1 MKRIIL
7 SLTFLFLVRIA
18 AFATDGMWI
27 PLLLSL
33 LNESEMQSMGM
44 KMTAEDIYSVNQSS
58 LKDAIVHF
66 NGGCTSEIISPEGLL
81 LTNHHCGYRQI
92 QSHSDLEHNYLQDGF
107 WAMSRD
113 EELPNEGLEATF
125 ISRIEDVT
133 EQALAGTEAAE
144 DSRDRQSIID
154 KNLEE
159 VKLNITKEE
168 WEDVMVRPFFKGNQ
182 YFLFVT
188 VTYRDV
194 RLVGAPPS
202 SIGKF
207 GADTDNW
214 VFPRHTGDFSL
225 FRIYADADNRPADYS
240 PDNVPYRPKHY
251 LPISLDGVEPGD
263 FTMVFGFPGRTNSYL
278 PAVAVEQIRDVID
291 PARIAVRD
299 ETLKIWD
306 AAMRKDPEVRIQYA
320 SKQAGVA
327 NGWKKWKGEVLG
339 LTNSDGIDKKR
350 KMESNFQ
357 RRTEMYDK
365 LSDYRELLPTVEK
378 LYNEVEP
385 LAFQRTYYN
394 EITGGRNIEVF
405 RIANYLGRLVR
416 THENEGEAGF
426 NGFKGRLQAYL
437 PGFYEDYR
445 PELDQAVFAKLM
457 KMLVE
462 KVPVENLPEAL
473 LKMVRENGSDYD
485 KMAASLFE
493 LSFIDNGEQTLAIL
507 EKATGDA
514 LKAIQNDPLHQLA
527 DALRTMR
534 DEKVS
539 GPYNEINEKIESLQ
553 TQYMKGLME
562 TFPNQRFYPDAN
574 STMRVS
580 YGNVNGYQ
588 PTPDKKYHHQTY
600 LSGVID
606 KYVPGDYEFDVPEKL
621 RELYAAKD
629 YGEYA
634 QKDAKGELQMPVCFI
649 ASNHTTGGNSGSPA
663 IDAHGNLIGLNFDR
677 VWEGT
682 MSDYNFDEKYC
693 RNIMVDARYIL
704 FIVDKFAGA
713 GHLIEEMELV
723 HPKLSSENP
732 TDKSYKDANGKK
744 LKVEKAERLELKKN
758 TGKVKAQKKPYKE

>member
-7 SLTFLFLVRIA
+7 SLTFLFVLRVA

-27 PLLLSL
+27 PLLLSM
-33 LNESEMQSMGM
+33 LNEKEMREMGM
-44 KMTAEDIYSVNQSS
+44 RLTAEDIYSVNNSS

-92 QSHSDLEHNYLQDGF
+92 QSHSTLENNYLQDGF
-107 WAMSRD
+107 WAMNRD
-113 EELPNEGLEATF
+113 EELPNKNLTVTL

-133 EQALAGTEAAE
+133 ELALAGVEGD
-144 DSRDRQSIID
+144 DSRARQSTID

-159 VKLNITKEE
+159 IKKNAVKKE
-168 WEDVMVRPFFKGNQ
+168 WEDVMIKPFFKGNQ

-214 VFPRHTGDFSL
+214 VWPRHTGDFSL

-291 PARIAVRD
+291 PARISVRD
-299 ETLKIWD
+299 NTLEIWD

-327 NGWKKWKGEVLG
+327 NGWKKWQGEVLG
-339 LTNSDGIDKKR
+339 LTNSNGIEKKKR
-350 KMESNFQ
+350 LEDKFQKMTSMTKKYPGYQ
-357 RRTEMYDK
+357 DI
-365 LSDYRELLPTVEK
+365 LPTFSD
-378 LYNEVEP
+378 LYKKIQP
-385 LAFQRTYYN
+385 YALQRTYYG
-394 EITGGRNIEVF
+394 EITGGRNIEVM
-405 RIANYLGRLVR
+405 RIANYMGRLSR
-416 THENEGEAGF
+416 AHENEGEEGF
-426 NGFKGRLQAYL
+426 NGFKGRLMGYL

-445 PELDQAVFAKLM
+445 PELDQAVFEKQMKL
-457 KMLVE
+457 LAE
-462 KVPVENLPEAL
+462 NIPSENLPDSFLRL
-473 LKMVRENGSDYD
+473 LKKHRENYG
-485 KMAASLFE
+485 KIAAEIFDN
-493 LSFIDNGEQTLAIL
+493 SFFDNGDQVLSTL
-507 EKATGDA
+507 KKPTGDV
-514 LKAIQNDPLHQLA
+514 LKAIQNDPLFQLA
-527 DALRTMR
+527 DAFRTTS
-534 DEKVS
+534 DEKVYK
-539 GPYNEINEKIESLQ
+539 PYNEINEQIEALQ
-553 TQYMKGLME
+553 TTYMKALME
-562 TFPNQRFYPDAN
+562 VFPKKRFYPDAN
-574 STMRVS
+574 STMRIS
-580 YGNVNGYQ
+580 YGKVNGYQ
-588 PTPDKKYHHQTY
+588 PSEDVKYDHMTF
-600 LSGVID
+600 LSGVMD
-606 KYVPGDYEFDVPEKL
+606 KYKPGDYEFDVPEKL
-621 RELYAAKD
+621 RELYSSKD
-629 YGEYA
+629 YGNYA

-649 ASNHTTGGNSGSPA
+649 GSNHTTGGNSGSPA
-663 IDAHGNLIGLNFDR
+663 IDAYGNLIGLNFDR

-704 FIVDKFAGA
+704 FIIDKFAGA

-723 HPKLSSENP
+723 NPKSSPE
-732 TDKSYKDANGKK
+732 YLREKK
-744 LKVEKAERLELKKN
+744 LEEIKRRRMED
-758 TGKVKAQKKPYKE
+758 AQKADSKSKYKKIKPNYKQAKE